1 MKKGIAL
8 CLTMLLALTLCSCG
22 GQPKESPESTS
33 STESVVSSTIPVQES
48 SEQSV
53 TKPASSKATSSEKET
68 SRRQASSASET
79 SSKESSAEEI
89 SEEKSIE
96 EKSDEPSVDES
107 SVLAENSEES
117 SEEISEESGEES
129 IEESSEESAEESVE
143 ETSEESTGESREIPE
158 ESSEQEESQYTP
170 TPVISGET
178 VDASWFDDAVFV
190 GDSVTLK
197 LSYYADY
204 GSLGNADFLCA
215 GSLGYNNAQWGY
227 DHPDNVHPVYNGIKY
242 TVEDGVAM
250 LQPKKIF
257 IMLGMNDIGLYG
269 VDGAVEGMKSLT
281 AKIQQRCPDAVI
293 YVQSVTPMLSYKQLS
308 DLNNTTIAAF
318 DQAIQ
323 PICQERG
330 YIYLDVASAVNDG
343 YGNLMEAYCS
353 DATAMGLHFSD
364 AGCEAWVNY
373 LKSHVA

>member
-53 TKPASSKATSSEKET
+53 TKPASSKAASETET
-68 SRRQASSASET
+68 SRRPVSSAPET

-117 SEEISEESGEES
+117 AEEISEESGEES

-257 IMLGMNDIGLYG
+257 VMLGMNDIGLYG

>member
-143 ETSEESTGESREIPE
+143 ETSEESTGESREISE

>member
-68 SRRQASSASET
+68 SRRPVSSAPET

-96 EKSDEPSVDES
+96 EKSDESSVDES
-107 SVLAENSEES
+107 GVLSESSEES

-129 IEESSEESAEESVE
+129 IEESNEESAEESVE

-308 DLNNTTIAAF
+308 DLNNTTIDAF

>member
-33 STESVVSSTIPVQES
+33 CTESVVSSTIPVQES

-117 SEEISEESGEES
+117 AEEISEESGEES

>member
-68 SRRQASSASET
+68 SRRPVSSAPET

-96 EKSDEPSVDES
+96 EKSDESSVDES
-107 SVLAENSEES
+107 GVLSESSEES

-143 ETSEESTGESREIPE
+143 ETSEESTGESREISE

-257 IMLGMNDIGLYG
+257 VMLGMNDIGLYG

-308 DLNNTTIAAF
+308 DLNNTTIDAF

>member
-53 TKPASSKATSSEKET
+53 TKPASSKAASETET
-68 SRRQASSASET
+68 SRRPVSSAPET

-117 SEEISEESGEES
+117 AEEISEESGEES

-242 TVEDGVAM
+242 TVEDGAAM

>member
-117 SEEISEESGEES
+117 AEEISEESGEES

>member
-96 EKSDEPSVDES
+96 EKSDESSVDES
-107 SVLAENSEES
+107 GVLSESSEES

-257 IMLGMNDIGLYG
+257 VMLGMNDIGLYG

-308 DLNNTTIAAF
+308 DLNNTTIDAF

>member
-1 MKKGIAL
+1 MKVKAI
-8 CLTMLLALTLCSCG
+8 LLAAALMAAALFSGCSS
-22 GQPKESPESTS
+22 QPAAQNSAASGTSKTSVAASSEESTASQTSTKESTS
-33 STESVVSSTIPVQES
+33 
-48 SEQSV
+48 
-53 TKPASSKATSSEKET
+53 
-68 SRRQASSASET
+68 
-79 SSKESSAEEI
+79 ESSAEVSQE
-89 SEEKSIE
+89 SEAVS
-96 EKSDEPSVDES
+96 SQPTGQPVD
-107 SVLAENSEES
+107 
-117 SEEISEESGEES
+117 
-129 IEESSEESAEESVE
+129 
-143 ETSEESTGESREIPE
+143 T
-158 ESSEQEESQYTP
+158 
-170 TPVISGET
+170 
-178 VDASWFDDAVFV
+178 SWFNDALFI

-197 LSYYADY
+197 LSYYSDTGAVGD
-204 GSLGNADFLCA
+204 AMFLCA

-281 AKIQQRCPDAVI
+281 AKIQQRCPGAVI

>member
-96 EKSDEPSVDES
+96 EKSDESSVDES
-107 SVLAENSEES
+107 GVLSESSEES

-143 ETSEESTGESREIPE
+143 ETSEESTGESREISE

-257 IMLGMNDIGLYG
+257 VMLGMNDIGLYG

>member
-68 SRRQASSASET
+68 SRRPVSSAPET

-117 SEEISEESGEES
+117 AEEISQESGEES

-242 TVEDGVAM
+242 TVEDGAAM

-308 DLNNTTIAAF
+308 DLNNTTIDAF

>member
-117 SEEISEESGEES
+117 AEEISEESGEES

-143 ETSEESTGESREIPE
+143 ETSEESTGESREISE

>member
-96 EKSDEPSVDES
+96 EKSDESSVDES
-107 SVLAENSEES
+107 GVLSESSEES

-257 IMLGMNDIGLYG
+257 VMLGMNDIGLYG

>member
-68 SRRQASSASET
+68 SRRPVSSAPET

-96 EKSDEPSVDES
+96 EKSDESSVDES
-107 SVLAENSEES
+107 GVLSESSEES

-129 IEESSEESAEESVE
+129 IEESNEESAEESVE

-250 LQPKKIF
+250 LQPKKIVV
-257 IMLGMNDIGLYG
+257 MLGMNDIGLYG

>member
-68 SRRQASSASET
+68 SRRPVSSAPET

-96 EKSDEPSVDES
+96 EKSDESSVDES
-107 SVLAENSEES
+107 GVLSESSEES

-143 ETSEESTGESREIPE
+143 ETSEESTGESREISE

-257 IMLGMNDIGLYG
+257 VMLGMNDIGLYG

>member
-68 SRRQASSASET
+68 SRRPVSSAPET

-96 EKSDEPSVDES
+96 EKSDESSVDES
-107 SVLAENSEES
+107 GVLSESSEES

-204 GSLGNADFLCA
+204 GSLGNADCLCA

-318 DQAIQ
+318 DQSIQ

>member
-96 EKSDEPSVDES
+96 EKSDESSVDES
-107 SVLAENSEES
+107 GVLSESSEES

-143 ETSEESTGESREIPE
+143 ETSEESTGESREISE

>member
-68 SRRQASSASET
+68 SRRPVSSAPET

-96 EKSDEPSVDES
+96 EKSDESSVDES
-107 SVLAENSEES
+107 GVLSESSEES

-129 IEESSEESAEESVE
+129 IEESNEESAEESVE

-257 IMLGMNDIGLYG
+257 VMLGMNDIGLYG

>member
-53 TKPASSKATSSEKET
+53 TKPASSKAASETET
-68 SRRQASSASET
+68 SRRPVSSAPET

-107 SVLAENSEES
+107 SVLSESSEES

-129 IEESSEESAEESVE
+129 IEESNEESAEESVE

-308 DLNNTTIAAF
+308 DLNNTTIDAF

>member
-22 GQPKESPESTS
+22 GQSKESPESTS

-117 SEEISEESGEES
+117 AEEISEESGEES

>member
-53 TKPASSKATSSEKET
+53 TKPASSKAASETET
-68 SRRQASSASET
+68 SRRPVSSAPET

-107 SVLAENSEES
+107 GVLSESSEES
-117 SEEISEESGEES
+117 SKEISEESGEES

-257 IMLGMNDIGLYG
+257 VMLGMNDIGLYG

>member
-33 STESVVSSTIPVQES
+33 CTESVVSSTIPVQES

-117 SEEISEESGEES
+117 AEEISEESGEES

-143 ETSEESTGESREIPE
+143 ETSEESTGESREISE

>member
-96 EKSDEPSVDES
+96 EKSDESSVDES
-107 SVLAENSEES
+107 GVLSESSEES

-129 IEESSEESAEESVE
+129 IEESNEESAEESVE

>member
-68 SRRQASSASET
+68 SRRPVSSAPET

-96 EKSDEPSVDES
+96 EKSDESSVDES
-107 SVLAENSEES
+107 GVLSESSEES

-129 IEESSEESAEESVE
+129 IEESNEESAEESVE

>member
-1 MKKGIAL
+1 M
-8 CLTMLLALTLCSCG
+8 CWH
-22 GQPKESPESTS
+22 
-33 STESVVSSTIPVQES
+33 
-48 SEQSV
+48 
-53 TKPASSKATSSEKET
+53 KP
-68 SRRQASSASET
+68 
-79 SSKESSAEEI
+79 
-89 SEEKSIE
+89 
-96 EKSDEPSVDES
+96 D
-107 SVLAENSEES
+107 N
-117 SEEISEESGEES
+117 
-129 IEESSEESAEESVE
+129 
-143 ETSEESTGESREIPE
+143 
-158 ESSEQEESQYTP
+158 
-170 TPVISGET
+170 
-178 VDASWFDDAVFV
+178 
-190 GDSVTLK
+190 
-197 LSYYADY
+197 
-204 GSLGNADFLCA
+204 
-215 GSLGYNNAQWGY
+215 
-227 DHPDNVHPVYNGIKY
+227 NVHPVYNGIKY

-257 IMLGMNDIGLYG
+257 VMLGMNDIGLYG